1 MGYKN
6 SDPCIKK
13 AFEDEKLFV
22 LMARDVT
29 SPEVIMEWVKL
40 NYNRQPIEKLVEAIE
55 CAKEM
60 TRTSQKINQRKEID
74 SISSDYKQQ

>member
-13 AFEDEKLFV
+13 AYEDERLFV
-22 LMARDVT
+22 LMARDCT
-29 SPEVIMEWVKL
+29 SPQVIMEWVKL
-40 NYNRQPIEKLVEAIE
+40 NYNIQPIEKIVEAIE

-60 TRTSQKINQRKEID
+60 GRRVGEFSERKN
-74 SISSDYKQQ
+74 KN